1 VENVIPAPTILEI
14 VFSLEKGKTKRSFL
28 LKDTFLAEILIFAAK
43 KSRRGSFSIEILED
57 GIPIEGAIPTTSNS
71 EEIKNLKIFLRNYYS
86 TNKHKKLLLKN
97 LMEFKFSLI

>member
-1 VENVIPAPTILEI
+1 MENVIPVPINLEI
-14 VFSLEKGKTKRSFL
+14 VFSLEKGKEKQSFL
-28 LKDTFLAEILIFAAK
+28 LKDSFLGEILVFAAK

-86 TNKHKKLLLKN
+86 TNKHKKLLIKN
-97 LMEFKFSLI
+97 IMEFKFSLL